1 VKPLQ
6 EQISNFQDKD
16 QRLKVLILSAST
28 GNGHVSAARALEKE
42 LARMGVTV
50 RHLDTMD
57 ITPLAFRTWYKGG
70 YEAVVRT
77 CPPLW
82 GALYK
87 VSDDPGFAFQI
98 QSIMD
103 WVFVA
108 RVRPVIEE
116 FQPDWV
122 ICTHSLPQPRL
133 AYLRKKMGTFKIGV
147 VVTDLYP
154 HLMWLRGKPDHYFLP
169 EDWSQRMLEE
179 RHPEYIGK
187 SDVVGIPIDPIFG
200 EARDKRLVR
209 EELGL
214 SVTDSVVLIASGG
227 IGGGPMGAA
236 IKALVKIQKPMDLV
250 VVAGRNTVN
259 REYLKRIFETLKT
272 GPVRIYLK
280 GHISQAEMAAYMQ
293 AADLLVS
300 KPGGLTTCEALA
312 AGCPFVVYKPFII
325 PGQEEG
331 NADFLTSEKCGVL
344 ATSTT
349 DLLEKV
355 RDLLNRPEEL
365 ARMSARARE
374 LAKPN
379 AARLIAERII
389 QLSEPV
395 TMAQASRTAGNGP

>member
-1 VKPLQ
+1 MKPLQ
-6 EQISNFQDKD
+6 EQFSNPREQG
-16 QRLKVLILSAST
+16 QPLKVLILSAST
-28 GNGHVSAARALEKE
+28 GNGHMSAARALEKE
-42 LARMGVTV
+42 LARLGVDV
-50 RHLDTMD
+50 RNLDTMD
-57 ITPLAFRTWYKGG
+57 ITPFAFRTWYKGG

-87 VSDDPGFAFQI
+87 VSDDPGFAFQV
-98 QSIMD
+98 QSVMD

-108 RVRPVIEE
+108 KVRPVIEE

-133 AYLRKKMGTFKIGV
+133 AHLRKKMGTFKIGV

-154 HLMWLRGKPDHYFLP
+154 HLMWLRGKPDHYFVP

-179 RHPEYIGK
+179 RHPEYIGM
-187 SDVVGIPIDPIFG
+187 SDVTGIPIDPIFG
-200 EARDKRLVR
+200 ESRDKRTLR
-209 EELGL
+209 DELGL
-214 SVTDSVVLIASGG
+214 SPNDPVILIASGG

-236 IKALVKIQKPMDLV
+236 VKALVKIQKPMDLV

-259 REYLKRIFETLKT
+259 REYLKRSFDSLQT
-272 GPVRIYLK
+272 GPVRIHLK
-280 GHISQAEMAAYMQ
+280 GHITQAEMAAHMQ

-331 NADFLTSEKCGVL
+331 NADFLTSERCGVL
-344 ATSTT
+344 ATSPA
-349 DLLEKV
+349 DLMEKV

-365 ARMSARARE
+365 DRMSARARE

-379 AARLIAERII
+379 SATLIAQRII
-389 QLSEPV
+389 ELGKPAAL
-395 TMAQASRTAGNGP
+395 AQAG